1 MSYFMTSNV
10 YQLNTTVNMENN
22 KKMKRTKSFEKQ
34 VNFRISA
41 TTLEELDEIAESKG
55 LSTAALVRYW
65 IFEKIKKERR
75 RQEEE

>member
-1 MSYFMTSNV
+1 MSYFMISNV
-10 YQLNTTVNMENN
+10 YQLNTAVNMENN
-22 KKMKRTKSFEKQ
+22 KKMKRTKSLEKQ
-34 VNFRISA
+34 MNFRISA

-65 IFEKIKKERR
+65 LFEKIKKERR

>member
-10 YQLNTTVNMENN
+10 YQLNTAVNMENN
-22 KKMKRTKSFEKQ
+22 KKMKRTKSLEKQ
-34 VNFRISA
+34 MNFRISA

-65 IFEKIKKERR
+65 LFEKIKKEKRK
-75 RQEEE
+75 QEEE

>member
-22 KKMKRTKSFEKQ
+22 KKMKRTKSLEKQ
-34 VNFRISA
+34 MNFRISA